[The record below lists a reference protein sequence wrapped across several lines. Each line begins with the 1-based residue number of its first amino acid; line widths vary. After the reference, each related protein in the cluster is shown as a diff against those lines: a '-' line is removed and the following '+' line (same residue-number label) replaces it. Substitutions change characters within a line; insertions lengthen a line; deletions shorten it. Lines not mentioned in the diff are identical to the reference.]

1 MGTKVELHQFIDL
14 SVDIHE
20 QKSTVNFVYLNR
32 VLHELVKHLGIGNLE
47 ILIEDGN
54 DRPPSPKQT
63 VSLPNVALTTE
74 PDSKPVESTMS
85 VLSDSDNQV
94 ISDLKDKVDGLEK
107 KISVMDGLVPDETKM
122 QHTESMIGDMWN
134 FVNLGKRVD
143 GCEDT
148 LETHAKLIDGIRKEI
163 KDLNSYKF
171 YLDQLKENSTI
182 DLRAMIDGLISDM
195 GEKTKKINGLTDKIR
210 ALENSK
216 PDEALAQELA
226 KKVEGLIKLKDEIDG
241 KMAGLP
247 TRADITN
254 IQENYVSWI
263 GLDEILRNYKPP
275 RTPAPPS
282 REGIA
287 ALQKADEL
295 DQKTDDLGDKIS
307 GLEKEVIGKL
317 DKDEF
322 AARIEDAIK
331 QRPPSSRTE
340 QARKHFTEALQDLQD
355 RIAAL
360 EEMEDEQQPINMISP
375 LPRINHA
382 SASASPLPMFREDFI
397 TSPVPLAILPP
408 ISRSPSRS
416 ALLMESVKENQ
427 ILLKKSQQRLQNAEF
442 GGKALPDDLKSQLEL
457 LQNGVN
463 NALKAAELIGEISQE
478 NETNKAAISEL
489 NGQIEDIMDRYKIL
503 QDSIDNS
510 PKPTAELDSEALN
523 TLKDT
528 IKALKD
534 EQEHHHDQLNKLSD
548 NATQNDLHLKTLYS
562 GVDDLREMKADKD
575 FVVLEMEDKADKRVV
590 DHKANRVFVDNH
602 FEKLN
607 SGLESALQRCEGQEA
622 ALKHA
627 ITQISNDVEGKLD
640 RMELQNVK
648 DFLENRLNKLKA
660 PGPPQPPTNEV
671 DMDAAGMRRRLLK
684 FHCISCDR
692 PVEVNSGNM
701 LPSTLP
707 VSYGFPGMRSNRP
720 YTTYELELIRQHQR
734 NQNIPRYPWSDP
746 YDMPQTNRSC
756 GGMHTMTYAHRR
768 TRISALSQFFK
779 DDEPPPVP
787 VPLRETELQGQD
799 GHIYRGRLERKFP
812 VLPRVGQSV
821 GAYDEGT
828 VMERAMAR
836 HTRERPRTAPRPR
849 SQRAW

>member
-1 MGTKVELHQFIDL
+1 MLGPRENHGIQLNEDLVMGTKVELHQFIDL

-360 EEMEDEQQPINMISP
+360 E
-375 LPRINHA
+375 
-382 SASASPLPMFREDFI
+382 
-397 TSPVPLAILPP
+397 
-408 ISRSPSRS
+408 
-416 ALLMESVKENQ
+416 
-427 ILLKKSQQRLQNAEF
+427 AEF

-812 VLPRVGQSV
+812 VLPRVGQS
-821 GAYDEGT
+821 AEKLPRIMSPRRRT
-828 VMERAMAR
+828 VM
-836 HTRERPRTAPRPR
+836 
-849 SQRAW
+849 

>member
-1 MGTKVELHQFIDL
+1 MATKVPLHNFIDL

-20 QKSTVNFVYLNR
+20 RKSTVNFVYLNR
-32 VLHELVKHLGIGNLE
+32 VLHELVNHLGIGDLE
-47 ILIEDGN
+47 ILLGDGD
-54 DRPPSPKQT
+54 DRPPTPKQT
-63 VSLPNVALTTE
+63 VSMPT
-74 PDSKPVESTMS
+74 VESETDAEALSVPIAEPVVSAMS
-85 VLSDSDNQV
+85 VLSDSDNKA
-94 ISDLKDKVDGLEK
+94 ISDLKLKVDGLEK
-107 KISVMDGLVPDETKM
+107 KMSVMDSLVPEETKL

-171 YLDQLKENSTI
+171 YLDQLKENSIMDLKAII
-182 DLRAMIDGLISDM
+182 DNLVSDM
-195 GEKTKKINGLTDKIR
+195 SEKTKKINGLTDKMR
-210 ALENSK
+210 AMENSK

-226 KKVEGLIKLKDEIDG
+226 KKVESLMKLKDEVDG
-241 KMAGLP
+241 KIASLP
-247 TRADITN
+247 TKDDIKT
-254 IQENYVSWI
+254 IHENYVTWI
-263 GLDEILRNYKPP
+263 GLDEILRNYSPP
-275 RTPAPPS
+275 RAPMPPS

-295 DQKTDDLGDKIS
+295 DQKTESLGDKIS
-307 GLEKEVIGKL
+307 GLEKEVTGKL
-317 DKDEF
+317 SKDEF
-322 AARIEDAIK
+322 SARMEEAIK

-340 QARKHFTEALQDLQD
+340 QARQHFSETLQDLQD
-355 RIAAL
+355 RIASL
-360 EEMEDEQQPINMISP
+360 E
-375 LPRINHA
+375 
-382 SASASPLPMFREDFI
+382 
-397 TSPVPLAILPP
+397 
-408 ISRSPSRS
+408 
-416 ALLMESVKENQ
+416 
-427 ILLKKSQQRLQNAEF
+427 AEF

-457 LQNGVN
+457 LQNGMAE
-463 NALKAAELIGEISQE
+463 ALKAAELIGAINQE

-489 NGQIEDIMDRYKIL
+489 NGQIEDIIDRYKIL
-503 QDSIDNS
+503 QDTVDNA
-510 PKPTAELDSEALN
+510 PKPSTELDGEALN
-523 TLKDT
+523 ALKDT

-534 EQEHHHDQLNKLSD
+534 EQEQHHDQLNKLND
-548 NATQNDLHLKTLYS
+548 DANQKDLHLKTLYS

-575 FVVLEMEDKADKRVV
+575 FVVMEMEDKADKRAV

-607 SGLESALQRCEGQEA
+607 LGLESALKRCEGQEA
-622 ALKHA
+622 ALRNA
-627 ITQISNDVEGKLD
+627 ITQISSDVEGKLD

-660 PGPPQPPTNEV
+660 TGPPPPPPNEV
-671 DMDAAGMRRRLLK
+671 DADPAGMRRRLLK

-734 NQNIPRYPWSDP
+734 NQSIPRYPWSDP
-746 YDMPQTNRSC
+746 YDMPPTNRSC
-756 GGMHTMTYAHRR
+756 GGQHTMTYAHRR

-779 DDEPPPVP
+779 DDEPSPIP
-787 VPLRETELQGQD
+787 VPLRETEIQGQD

-812 VLPRVGQSV
+812 VLPRVGQS
-821 GAYDEGT
+821 AEKLPRIMSPRRRT
-828 VMERAMAR
+828 VM
-836 HTRERPRTAPRPR
+836 
-849 SQRAW
+849 

>member
-20 QKSTVNFVYLNR
+20 RKSTVNFVYLNR
-32 VLHELVKHLGIGNLE
+32 VLHELVKHCGIGNLE
-47 ILIEDGN
+47 ILIEDGS
-54 DRPPSPKQT
+54 DVPPSPKQT
-63 VSLPNVALTTE
+63 VSLATVVSDTGDAPPPEAT
-74 PDSKPVESTMS
+74 PVTVQSTMS
-85 VLSDSDNQV
+85 ILSDSDNKAL
-94 ISDLKDKVDGLEK
+94 SDLQLKVDGLEAK
-107 KISVMDGLVPDETKM
+107 MSVMDNLVPEEAKL

-143 GCEDT
+143 GCEGT

-195 GEKTKKINGLTDKIR
+195 GEKTKKINALTDKIKS
-210 ALENSK
+210 LENSK

-241 KMAGLP
+241 KIAGLP
-247 TRADITN
+247 TRADIAT
-254 IQENYVSWI
+254 IHENYVTWI

-275 RTPAPPS
+275 RTPVPPS

-307 GLEKEVIGKL
+307 GLEKDVIGKL

-322 AARIEDAIK
+322 SARIEEAIK

-340 QARKHFTEALQDLQD
+340 QARLHFSETLQDLQD
-355 RIAAL
+355 RLASL
-360 EEMEDEQQPINMISP
+360 E
-375 LPRINHA
+375 
-382 SASASPLPMFREDFI
+382 
-397 TSPVPLAILPP
+397 
-408 ISRSPSRS
+408 
-416 ALLMESVKENQ
+416 
-427 ILLKKSQQRLQNAEF
+427 AEF
-442 GGKALPDDLKSQLEL
+442 GGKALPDDLKAL
-457 LQNGVN
+457 LDSLQSGVAD
-463 NALKAAELIGEISQE
+463 ALKAAELIGVINQE

-489 NGQIEDIMDRYKIL
+489 NGQIEDILDRYKIL
-503 QDSIDNS
+503 QDSVDNA
-510 PKPTAELDSEALN
+510 PKPSSDLDGEALTN
-523 TLKDT
+523 LKDT
-528 IKALKD
+528 IKALRD
-534 EQEHHHDQLNKLSD
+534 EQEHHHEQLNKLSED
-548 NATQNDLHLKTLYS
+548 ATQKDLHLKTLYS

-575 FVVLEMEDKADKRVV
+575 FVVLEMEDKADKRAV

-607 SGLESALQRCEGQEA
+607 LGLESALQRCEGQEA

-640 RMELQNVK
+640 RMELQSVK

-660 PGPPQPPTNEV
+660 TGPPPPPPNEA
-671 DMDAAGMRRRLLK
+671 DADPAGMRRRLLK

-692 PVEVNSGNM
+692 PVEVNSGSM

-734 NQNIPRYPWSDP
+734 NLLHTKNSDP
-746 YDMPQTNRSC
+746 YDMPPTNRSC
-756 GGMHTMTYAHRR
+756 GGQHTMTYAHRR

-779 DDEPPPVP
+779 DEEPPPIP
-787 VPLRETELQGQD
+787 VPLRETEIQGQD

-812 VLPRVGQSV
+812 VLPRVGQS
-821 GAYDEGT
+821 AEKMPRIMSPRRRT
-828 VMERAMAR
+828 VM
-836 HTRERPRTAPRPR
+836 
-849 SQRAW
+849 

>member
-20 QKSTVNFVYLNR
+20 RKSTVNFVYLNR
-32 VLHELVKHLGIGNLE
+32 VLHELVNHLGIGNLE
-47 ILIEDGN
+47 ILLEDGN
-54 DRPPSPKQT
+54 DHPPAPKQT
-63 VSLPNVALTTE
+63 VSLPTVVSDTGSNSAKSPE
-74 PDSKPVESTMS
+74 PLAVPINGLAKSAMS
-85 VLSDSDNQV
+85 VLSESENKA
-94 ISDLKDKVDGLEK
+94 ISEMQLKIDGLEQK
-107 KISVMDGLVPDETKM
+107 MSMMDALVPEETKL

-143 GCEDT
+143 GCEHT

-241 KMAGLP
+241 KIAGLP
-247 TRADITN
+247 TKADLQTIHD
-254 IQENYVSWI
+254 NYVTWI

-275 RTPAPPS
+275 RTPMPPS

-295 DQKTDDLGDKIS
+295 DQKTDDLGSKIS
-307 GLEKEVIGKL
+307 GLEREVGGKL
-317 DKDEF
+317 SKDEF
-322 AARIEDAIK
+322 SARIEEAIK

-340 QARKHFTEALQDLQD
+340 QARQHFSETLQDLQD

-360 EEMEDEQQPINMISP
+360 EEAVIELQDPLVEPLTLISP
-375 LPRINHA
+375 APVPTFNHTA
-382 SASASPLPMFREDFI
+382 ASP
-397 TSPVPLAILPP
+397 ILPP
-408 ISRSPSRS
+408 ITRSPSQ
-416 ALLMESVKENQ
+416 SVVLKETQ
-427 ILLKKSQQRLQNAEF
+427 MFLKKSQEMLNAEF
-442 GGKALPDDLKSQLEL
+442 GGKALPDDLKAQLEL
-457 LQNGVN
+457 LQNGMDE
-463 NALKAAELIGEISQE
+463 ALKAAELIGAINQE
-478 NETNKAAISEL
+478 NETNKASISEL
-489 NGQIEDIMDRYKIL
+489 NGQIEDIIDRYKIL
-503 QDSIDNS
+503 QDSIDNA

-523 TLKDT
+523 TLKET
-528 IKALKD
+528 IKALRD
-534 EQEHHHDQLNKLSD
+534 EQEQHHEQLNKLSD
-548 NATQNDLHLKTLYS
+548 DATQKDLHLKTLYS

-575 FVVLEMEDKADKRVV
+575 FVVTEMEDKADKRAV

-607 SGLESALQRCEGQEA
+607 LGLESALKRCEGQEA
-622 ALKHA
+622 ALRNA

-660 PGPPQPPTNEV
+660 TGPPAPPTNEA
-671 DMDAAGMRRRLLK
+671 DADAAGMRRRLLK

-734 NQNIPRYPWSDP
+734 NLLHMKNSDP
-746 YDMPQTNRSC
+746 YDMPPTNRSC
-756 GGMHTMTYAHRR
+756 GGQHTMTYAHRR

-779 DDEPPPVP
+779 DEEPSPIP
-787 VPLRETELQGQD
+787 VPLRETEIQGQD

-821 GAYDEGT
+821 AYDEGT
-828 VMERAMAR
+828 LMERAMAR
-836 HTRERPRTAPRPR
+836 HTRERPRTAPRSR
-849 SQRAW
+849 TQRAW

>member
-1 MGTKVELHQFIDL
+1 MSAKVELHRFIDL
-14 SVDIHE
+14 SVDVHE
-20 QKSTVNFVYLNR
+20 RKSTVNFVYLNR
-32 VLHELVKHLGIGNLE
+32 VLHELVNHLGIGNLE
-47 ILIEDGN
+47 ILLEDGN
-54 DRPPSPKQT
+54 DRPPTPKQT
-63 VSLPNVALTTE
+63 VSLPTVVSDTGSSEAVPATE
-74 PDSKPVESTMS
+74 TERVPTPVIDTSAPAKSDTS
-85 VLSDSDNQV
+85 VLSDAENKT
-94 ISDLKDKVDGLEK
+94 ISDLKLKVDGLEK
-107 KISVMDGLVPDETKM
+107 KLSVMDGLVPEETKL

-171 YLDQLKENSTI
+171 YLDQLKDNSTI
-182 DLRAMIDGLISDM
+182 DLRAMIDGLVSDM

-210 ALENSK
+210 SLENSK

-241 KMAGLP
+241 KIAGLP
-247 TRADITN
+247 TRADITT
-254 IQENYVSWI
+254 IHENYVTWI

-275 RTPAPPS
+275 RTPVPPS

-322 AARIEDAIK
+322 SARIEEAIK

-340 QARKHFTEALQDLQD
+340 QARQHFAETLQDLQD
-355 RIAAL
+355 RIASL
-360 EEMEDEQQPINMISP
+360 E
-375 LPRINHA
+375 
-382 SASASPLPMFREDFI
+382 
-397 TSPVPLAILPP
+397 
-408 ISRSPSRS
+408 
-416 ALLMESVKENQ
+416 
-427 ILLKKSQQRLQNAEF
+427 AEF
-442 GGKALPDDLKSQLEL
+442 GGKALPDDLKAQLEL
-457 LQNGVN
+457 LQNGMDE
-463 NALKAAELIGEISQE
+463 ALKAAELIGAINQE

-489 NGQIEDIMDRYKIL
+489 NGQIEDIIDRYKIL
-503 QDSIDNS
+503 QDTIDNA
-510 PKPTAELDSEALN
+510 PKPSSDLDSEALT
-523 TLKDT
+523 TLKET
-528 IKALKD
+528 IKALRD
-534 EQEHHHDQLNKLSD
+534 EQEHHHEQLNKLND
-548 NATQNDLHLKTLYS
+548 DANQKDLHLKTLYS

-575 FVVLEMEDKADKRVV
+575 FVVTEMEDKADKRAV

-607 SGLESALQRCEGQEA
+607 LGLESALKRCEGQEA
-622 ALKHA
+622 ALRNA

-660 PGPPQPPTNEV
+660 TGPPPPPANEV
-671 DMDAAGMRRRLLK
+671 DADAAGMRRRLLK

-746 YDMPQTNRSC
+746 YDMPPTNRSC
-756 GGMHTMTYAHRR
+756 GGQHTMTYAHRR

-779 DDEPPPVP
+779 DEEPSPIP
-787 VPLRETELQGQD
+787 VPLRETEIQGQD

-812 VLPRVGQSV
+812 VLPRVGQS
-821 GAYDEGT
+821 AEKLPRIMSPRRRT
-828 VMERAMAR
+828 VM
-836 HTRERPRTAPRPR
+836 
-849 SQRAW
+849 